1 MPALH
6 RLVIAAGVVGISGD
20 LLLRGGMWRLGFAI
34 WIAVLAGAVF
44 VVHLSASRERS
55 ALLCGLCAAAFGLA
69 WRDAE
74 MMYTIN
80 LLSVLCMGAL
90 VIWHGTGQHMR
101 EFAIVDIVRA
111 PLLAIGNSLGGATVV
126 LRELSGPR
134 SGESPLSSQLRA
146 LAVGIILAA
155 PPAILVASLLSSSD
169 AIFGRRLESI
179 VAFLT
184 ADAIH
189 HAFVA
194 AVMSWLAAGW
204 IRGASG
210 SAMSHFVP
218 RVPAPTVPLLSVS
231 IILAAQIAVLGLF
244 CATQLE
250 TLFGGHAFLLRT
262 EGISLATYAREGF
275 FEVVVAAGMVVGTLV
290 VAEWLLGEA
299 HVESPR
305 RVPIMGAILLVLVA
319 LLLVSGIL
327 RIALYVREFGMT
339 VDRALAGA
347 GVVWVAAIVVIAA
360 LTTLRHRAHRFMPTT
375 LVATIVWVAT
385 VNVINLEG
393 LVVRYNMHRTNT
405 GASFDVAY
413 HAKLSADA
421 LPALVAG
428 ASRLPAAQ
436 CNELTRALTLAWG
449 VRLANPETGGRDW
462 RSRNWPLVWA
472 QRWYRAGTRAC
483 TGPTAPTA
491 PPADG
496 MPVSSS

>member
-1 MPALH
+1 MPALQ

-20 LLLRGGMWRLGFAI
+20 VLLRGGMWRLGFAI

-44 VVHLSASRERS
+44 VVHLSASRERI

-74 MMYTIN
+74 MIYTIN
-80 LLSVLCMGAL
+80 LLSVLCMGAI
-90 VIWHGTGQHMR
+90 VIWHGTGQHIR
-101 EFAIVDIVRA
+101 EFAIVDVVRA

-126 LRELSGPR
+126 LRQLTGPR
-134 SGESPLSSQLRA
+134 SGESSLTAQLRA
-146 LAVGIILAA
+146 LTVGVILAA

-169 AIFGRRLESI
+169 AVFGRRLDAI

-210 SAMSHFVP
+210 DAMSHFVP
-218 RVPAPTVPLLSVS
+218 NVPTPTVPLLSVS
-231 IILAAQIAVLGLF
+231 IILGAQIAVLGLF

-262 EGISLATYAREGF
+262 EGLSLATYAREGF
-275 FEVVVAAGMVVGTLV
+275 FETVVAAGMVVGTLV
-290 VAEWLLGEA
+290 VAEWLLGDA
-299 HVESPR
+299 HDVSPK

-339 VDRALAGA
+339 VDRALASA

-360 LTTLRHRAHRFMPTT
+360 LTTLRHRAHRFLPIT
-375 LVATIVWVAT
+375 LVATIAWVAT

-393 LVVRYNMHRTNT
+393 LVVRYNLHRTDT

-421 LPALVAG
+421 LPALVSG

-436 CNELTRALTLAWG
+436 CDELARALTLAWG
-449 VRLANPETGGRDW
+449 VRLADPETGGRDW

-472 QRWYRAGTRAC
+472 QRWFRTAKTSC
-483 TGPTAPTA
+483 PAPTDPTDTPRASSA
-491 PPADG
+491 PA
-496 MPVSSS
+496 SS